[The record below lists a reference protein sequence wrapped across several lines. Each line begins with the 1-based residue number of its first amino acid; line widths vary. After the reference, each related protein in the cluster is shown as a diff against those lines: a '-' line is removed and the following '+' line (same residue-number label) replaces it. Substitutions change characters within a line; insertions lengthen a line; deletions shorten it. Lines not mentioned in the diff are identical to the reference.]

1 MAAAATETATRSVI
15 TLKGSVE
22 IVTEFFGFAI
32 NSILFQRGI
41 YPPETFDKVAKYGLP
56 MLVSTDEGLKS
67 YLSHV
72 LTQISGW
79 LLEGKVQKLVVVIT
93 GADSGE
99 TLERWVFNIS
109 PDKAAVTGGKSSD
122 KPLKEIQQE
131 IAGIIRQIT
140 ASVSFLPLLSEPC
153 AFDLLVYTDPD
164 AVVPRAWEDSDPR
177 YIKDGEDMQLRSFT
191 TRVHKVSAA
200 VSYRRGDDED
210 I

>member
-1 MAAAATETATRSVI
+1 MRGRPLLGHRRCAACAVQSPLAQAGKRAARRIWDAPRGLPPPLPPQAAAATETATRSVI

-109 PDKAAVTGGKSSD
+109 PDKAAVTGG
-122 KPLKEIQQE
+122 
-131 IAGIIRQIT
+131 
-140 ASVSFLPLLSEPC
+140 
-153 AFDLLVYTDPD
+153 
-164 AVVPRAWEDSDPR
+164 
-177 YIKDGEDMQLRSFT
+177 
-191 TRVHKVSAA
+191 
-200 VSYRRGDDED
+200 
-210 I
+210 